1 MGLKLFASPLKEQ
14 NGSSTPQSDP
24 YQPHPY
30 ENFYRTFDEKNT
42 HLTTSY
48 STPINRKSTNDIP
61 LVSNDERLQDSPE
74 FHRHA
79 EATSIEL
86 FYDLFFVANLTTFTN
101 VHEVNDH
108 KCEYFIW

>member
-1 MGLKLFASPLKEQ
+1 MSLKLFASPLKAQE
-14 NGSSTPQSDP
+14 GSSTPESGPFRPQ
-24 YQPHPY
+24 PY
-30 ENFYRTFDEKNT
+30 ENYYRRFDEKETQAVTNDFGPSRYT
-42 HLTTSY
+42 G
-48 STPINRKSTNDIP
+48 TNDIP
-61 LVSNDERLQDSPE
+61 LISNDERLQDSPE

-108 KCEYFIW
+108 KCEY

>member
-1 MGLKLFASPLKEQ
+1 MGLKVFASPLKEQ
-14 NGSSTPQSDP
+14 EDSVVAESSPFQPQ
-24 YQPHPY
+24 PY
-30 ENFYRTFDEKNT
+30 ESFYRSFDEKG
-42 HLTTSY
+42 TTTTTTY
-48 STPINRKSTNDIP
+48 SRPSNPASTNDIP
-61 LVSNDERLQDSPE
+61 LVSNDERLEDSPE

-108 KCEYFIW
+108 KCEYFF